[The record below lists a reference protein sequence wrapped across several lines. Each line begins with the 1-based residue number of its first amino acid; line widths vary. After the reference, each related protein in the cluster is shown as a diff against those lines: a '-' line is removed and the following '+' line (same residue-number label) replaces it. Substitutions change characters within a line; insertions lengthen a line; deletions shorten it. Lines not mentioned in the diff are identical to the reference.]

1 MPYRAQ
7 QNMKEWIR
15 RSFFHINHFQS
26 SENTNT
32 NQTDA
37 FEDKGPGESNFT
49 VDELGGYEFTITC
62 GRL

>member
-1 MPYRAQ
+1 MIDQ
-7 QNMKEWIR
+7 KIN
-15 RSFFHINHFQS
+15 NHFQS